1 VGMNFTIELLNEK
14 IDVKVIKRRT
24 TKHTYL
30 RLKSETLIEISTN
43 IYFTENDAKY
53 LIKNKK
59 EWLEKRLQFLKTNCL
74 SSNEYYFL
82 GTKYEMGNIKI
93 DFDIF
98 YKEKSKEILPKI
110 VDKYSNMMKL
120 FPTKLK
126 YRKNKRVWGSCNYKN
141 EINFNI
147 YLMKLPMELIEYVV
161 IHELAH
167 IKHKNHSKKFWN
179 LVEYYCED
187 YKKREKLFRSFL

>member
-1 VGMNFTIELLNEK
+1 MNFTIELLNEK

-82 GTKYEMGNIKI
+82 GTKYQMGNIKI

>member
-1 VGMNFTIELLNEK
+1 MNFTIELLNEK

-43 IYFTENDAKY
+43 IYFTKNDAKY

-82 GTKYEMGNIKI
+82 GTKYQMGNIKI

-187 YKKREKLFRSFL
+187 YKKREKLFRNFL

>member
-1 VGMNFTIELLNEK
+1 MNFTIELLNEK

-187 YKKREKLFRSFL
+187 YKKREKLFRNFL

>member
-1 VGMNFTIELLNEK
+1 MNFTIELLNEK

>member
-1 VGMNFTIELLNEK
+1 MNFIIELLNEK

-30 RLKSETLIEISTN
+30 RLRSMNLIEISTN
-43 IYFTENDAKY
+43 IYFTKNDAKY
-53 LIKNKK
+53 LIENKK

-74 SSNEYYFL
+74 SSSKYYFL
-82 GTKYEMGNIKI
+82 GTKYKMGNIKI
-93 DFDIF
+93 DFDTF

-110 VDKYSNMMKL
+110 VDKYSNIMKL

-147 YLMKLPMELIEYVV
+147 YLMKLPIELIEYVV

-167 IKHKNHSKKFWN
+167 IQHKNHSKKFWN
-179 LVEYYCED
+179 LVEYHCKD
-187 YKKREKLFRSFL
+187 YKEREKLFKDFL

>member
-1 VGMNFTIELLNEK
+1 MNFTIELLNEK

-30 RLKSETLIEISTN
+30 RLRSKNLIEISTN
-43 IYFTENDAKY
+43 IYFTKNDAKY
-53 LIKNKK
+53 LIENKI

-74 SSNEYYFL
+74 SSREYYFL

-98 YKEKSKEILPKI
+98 YKEKSKEILPRI

-147 YLMKLPMELIEYVV
+147 NLMKLPMELIEYVV

-187 YKKREKLFRSFL
+187 YKKREKLFRNFL